1 MLPRALLARLV
12 SVALMILLPSACSEP
27 IDPAAP
33 PFRAI
38 SYEQALVEASKDGRL
53 VFLDF
58 YADWC
63 PPCRRLDATTW
74 KDPQVIAWL
83 EQHAVPLKIDAE
95 RWTDLAARFEV
106 EAYPTLI
113 FVDASGREK
122 LRLLGY
128 RDAARFLAES
138 APLLGAGGA
147 SPSPR

>member
-83 EQHAVPLKIDAE
+83 EEHAVPLKIDAE

-113 FVDASGREK
+113 FVDASGCEK

-138 APLLGAGGA
+138 APLLGAT
-147 SPSPR
+147 PSPR